1 MRNLT
6 IRQKVA
12 QLFIIWTRAG
22 YMPHDSKTWQENYR
36 YAKEVGVGGFY
47 FSHGSAYGFPVN
59 ANKLQR
65 VASIPLLMTADFEWG
80 AGMRIQESTTFPRAM
95 ALGATRDTNLSYEMG
110 KAIAHETRALGIHQ
124 NYSPVV
130 DVNNNPKNPVINT
143 RSFGEDPR
151 LVSNFARA
159 FIRGTQEGNVIAT
172 VKHFPG
178 HGDTD
183 IDTHLDLPSVHF
195 SRERFDSLEL
205 LPYRDAIVNGVMS
218 VMIAHIHAAVFDESD
233 SIPSTVS
240 ENVITK
246 LLKNEMKFDGMI
258 VTDALAMKGVS
269 KLFNPGDAAT
279 RAVKAGAD
287 VLLTSPNTDDA
298 IDSILA
304 AINRGE
310 ISEERIDYSVRK
322 MLKYKQW
329 AGLDTNRLVDI
340 DTVANIVFTKTHQE
354 LAKTIAR
361 KSITVLGNENNI
373 LPFQNLNG
381 KKIIDFVF
389 SDTEDP
395 DDADNLHD
403 ELFKRKRMELVRIDP
418 RSNQMEYDDALKKAK
433 FADMIICQFM
443 YYTRSEAMSGF
454 LPKKVSELMSAIIE
468 FKKPVIG
475 ISMGNPYVVMEFPKL
490 DAYVATFSPS
500 KFSLDAAAEVVFGE
514 QPSYGKLP
522 VTIPGRYAFGEGV
535 AYKSIVLREGKPEEA
550 GFNADSLSR
559 VDSIIEKAIADSAF
573 PGAVLL
579 VAKDGIV
586 VHEQAYGHF
595 TYDALSE
602 RMTTDAIFDLASVT
616 KVISTTSAVMK
627 LVEEK
632 KISLDDKIVKYFPA
646 FGQNG
651 KENITIY
658 NLLVHNSGLPAWR
671 KFYEFCDSATC
682 VMDSIFATSLI
693 YTTGDSTMYSDLGL
707 ITTGKII
714 EKVTGATLANYVDSM
729 FFKPLGMMSTMY
741 NPPAELWKRVVP
753 TEVDSFWKKTY
764 AAVRGRVHDENAV
777 TLGGISGHA
786 GLFSTASDLAKILQ
800 MELNYGRYN
809 GKRYLDSSTIALFT
823 QTQSE
828 KSSRGI
834 GWDTRSTGRSFS
846 GQYTSQR
853 TFLHTGFTGT
863 SVVVDPEKRVIV
875 VFLTNRVYPTRNTL
889 KLLRLRPVVHEAVFR
904 ALK

>member
-1 MRNLT
+1 
-6 IRQKVA
+6 
-12 QLFIIWTRAG
+12 
-22 YMPHDSKTWQENYR
+22 
-36 YAKEVGVGGFY
+36 
-47 FSHGSAYGFPVN
+47 
-59 ANKLQR
+59 
-65 VASIPLLMTADFEWG
+65 
-80 AGMRIQESTTFPRAM
+80 
-95 ALGATRDTNLSYEMG
+95 
-110 KAIAHETRALGIHQ
+110 
-124 NYSPVV
+124 
-130 DVNNNPKNPVINT
+130 
-143 RSFGEDPR
+143 
-151 LVSNFARA
+151 
-159 FIRGTQEGNVIAT
+159 
-172 VKHFPG
+172 
-178 HGDTD
+178 
-183 IDTHLDLPSVHF
+183 
-195 SRERFDSLEL
+195 
-205 LPYRDAIVNGVMS
+205 
-218 VMIAHIHAAVFDESD
+218 
-233 SIPSTVS
+233 
-240 ENVITK
+240 
-246 LLKNEMKFDGMI
+246 
-258 VTDALAMKGVS
+258 
-269 KLFNPGDAAT
+269 
-279 RAVKAGAD
+279 
-287 VLLTSPNTDDA
+287 
-298 IDSILA
+298 
-304 AINRGE
+304 
-310 ISEERIDYSVRK
+310 
-322 MLKYKQW
+322 
-329 AGLDTNRLVDI
+329 
-340 DTVANIVFTKTHQE
+340 
-354 LAKTIAR
+354 
-361 KSITVLGNENNI
+361 
-373 LPFQNLNG
+373 
-381 KKIIDFVF
+381 
-389 SDTEDP
+389 
-395 DDADNLHD
+395 
-403 ELFKRKRMELVRIDP
+403 
-418 RSNQMEYDDALKKAK
+418 
-433 FADMIICQFM
+433 
-443 YYTRSEAMSGF
+443 MSGF

-468 FKKPVIG
+468 LKKPVIG

-500 KFSLDAAAEVVFGE
+500 KVSLDAAAEVVFGE

-535 AYKSIVLREGKPEEA
+535 EYKSIVLREGKPEEA

-559 VDSIIEKAIADSAF
+559 VNSIIEHAIADSAF

-729 FFKPLGMMSTMY
+729 FFKPLGMKSTMY

-764 AAVRGRVHDENAV
+764 AAVRGRVHDENAA

-846 GQYTSQR
+846 GQFTSQR